1 MCAGVA
7 RCFEVN
13 ARTAGDQTFLKWTQ
27 ADLPDAQ
34 KAAAL
39 LCSCSR
45 HLHEPYIPHT
55 HTHTHKFEM
64 AYVFSSRSSLIA
76 SLAVLLGSVAKVVLI
91 PSFIRTIQNPRQIQ
105 SLIISLWI
113 FISPY
118 KSPHYY
124 HHHFSMPLLSTKGQR
139 CSFSQTQSSENV
151 KKVLSFSI
159 VPHWI
164 HDHCEPILRSEAGF
178 KLKLIFA
185 DCNLQRQFYGC
196 GSVNLSL

>member
-1 MCAGVA
+1 MH
-7 RCFEVN
+7 
-13 ARTAGDQTFLKWTQ
+13 
-27 ADLPDAQ
+27 
-34 KAAAL
+34 AL
-39 LCSCSR
+39 LVTRHSSNELKQICQTHRKLQPCSVPVADTYTS
-45 HLHEPYIPHT
+45 LT
-55 HTHTHKFEM
+55 SLTHTHKFEM

-139 CSFSQTQSSENV
+139 CSCVFSQTQSSENV